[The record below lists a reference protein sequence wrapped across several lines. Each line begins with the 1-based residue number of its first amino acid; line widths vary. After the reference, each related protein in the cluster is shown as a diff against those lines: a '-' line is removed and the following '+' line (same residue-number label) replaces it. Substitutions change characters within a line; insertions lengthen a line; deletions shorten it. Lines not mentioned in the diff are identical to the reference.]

1 MQIARHVISSALMQG
16 QGRAKQ
22 LLLFNHRLHVTV
34 LLAHPIHISDMP
46 AAMHH
51 WILYWYLYNRY
62 NWIIGSVDII

>member
-34 LLAHPIHISDMP
+34 LLGCWLIHYISDMP

-51 WILYWYLYNRY
+51 WILY
-62 NWIIGSVDII
+62 